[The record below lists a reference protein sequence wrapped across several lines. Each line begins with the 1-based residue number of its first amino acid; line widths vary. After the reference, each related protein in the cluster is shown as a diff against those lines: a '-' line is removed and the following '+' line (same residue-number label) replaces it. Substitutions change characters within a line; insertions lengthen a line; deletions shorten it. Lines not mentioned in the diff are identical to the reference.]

1 MDEHADDVLPFVK
14 DNRIAEGNYRP
25 CLTEALSAE
34 IHVDLGVQEVE
45 VERTKGPLAA
55 MKQIWKRVA
64 SFGRI
69 HTYSSKAKL
78 VQ

>member
-14 DNRIAEGNYRP
+14 DDCIAEGNYRP
-25 CLTEALSAE
+25 CLTEAPSAE
-34 IHVDLGVQEVE
+34 VHVALGVQE
-45 VERTKGPLAA
+45 VERTKGPFAA

-78 VQ
+78 AQ